1 METDEK
7 LAFTNASEL
16 QSLYAS
22 KEVSPVEVTEM
33 FINRIERLDGQLN
46 SFLEFTFDLAREK
59 AKEAEKEILNGT
71 SSGLLHGIPTTIK
84 DMEMTKGIK
93 STAGSLIF
101 KDRIPEFDSV
111 VSERVKK
118 ENAIILG
125 KTNTP
130 EFGLLGE
137 TRNKLGDDCR
147 NPWNTN
153 IFSTLR
159 KKYIKLIYKFEN

>member
-59 AKEAEKEILNGT
+59 AKEAEK
-71 SSGLLHGIPTTIK
+71 
-84 DMEMTKGIK
+84 
-93 STAGSLIF
+93 
-101 KDRIPEFDSV
+101 
-111 VSERVKK
+111 
-118 ENAIILG
+118 
-125 KTNTP
+125 
-130 EFGLLGE
+130 
-137 TRNKLGDDCR
+137 
-147 NPWNTN
+147 
-153 IFSTLR
+153 
-159 KKYIKLIYKFEN
+159 